1 MNKDFK
7 HQLIPYTT
15 HLTISLRYSRPMC
28 WCLLMWYLLIL
39 ENSRSGWPLNHPL
52 SQSILCSS
60 PNHRASMS
68 HKTDPTCILPL
79 PLPSAEQRLT
89 VSVWAY
95 TNRWLVQHGRSSNL
109 GRASF
114 VSSLFLKKK
123 QEREREVS
131 HDPMMKSYTVHTWV
145 SSDTFLQF
153 ILLWSLNQKKQ
164 PHEVIIHNPTHF
176 LSVVTSSER
185 YDGYVVFAPC
195 SSCFCFFVFFEM
207 SWKHM
212 YCTYW
217 WSRVAGAVMCVG
229 RVDIRRRLS

>member
-1 MNKDFK
+1 MQFSQPPRQHVTQDWSY
-7 HQLIPYTT
+7 LYPTVASTIGWTT
-15 HLTISLRYSRPMC
+15 AYLSGHLC
-28 WCLLMWYLLIL
+28 
-39 ENSRSGWPLNHPL
+39 
-52 SQSILCSS
+52 
-60 PNHRASMS
+60 
-68 HKTDPTCILPL
+68 
-79 PLPSAEQRLT
+79 
-89 VSVWAY
+89 

-114 VSSLFLKKK
+114 VSSLSQKK
-123 QEREREVS
+123 ERERGFSWPDDEIVYCTYLGEQWHFPS
-131 HDPMMKSYTVHTWV
+131 VYLTLISKSEKT
-145 SSDTFLQF
+145 
-153 ILLWSLNQKKQ
+153 

>member
-1 MNKDFK
+1 
-7 HQLIPYTT
+7 
-15 HLTISLRYSRPMC
+15 MC
-28 WCLLMWYLLIL
+28 WCLLMWYLSLKIL
-39 ENSRSGWPLNHPL
+39 DLGDHWTTHSRNRSYSMQFSQPPRQHVTQDWSYLYPTVASTIGWTTAYLSGH
-52 SQSILCSS
+52 LC
-60 PNHRASMS
+60 
-68 HKTDPTCILPL
+68 
-79 PLPSAEQRLT
+79 
-89 VSVWAY
+89 

>member
-1 MNKDFK
+1 MTIEPPTLAID
-7 HQLIPYTT
+7 
-15 HLTISLRYSRPMC
+15 LTV
-28 WCLLMWYLLIL
+28 
-39 ENSRSGWPLNHPL
+39 
-52 SQSILCSS
+52 CSS

-79 PLPSAEQRLT
+79 PLPSAEQWLT

-114 VSSLFLKKK
+114 VSSLSQKK
-123 QEREREVS
+123 ERERGFSWPDDEIVYCTYLGEQWHFPS
-131 HDPMMKSYTVHTWV
+131 VYLTLISKSEKT
-145 SSDTFLQF
+145 
-153 ILLWSLNQKKQ
+153 